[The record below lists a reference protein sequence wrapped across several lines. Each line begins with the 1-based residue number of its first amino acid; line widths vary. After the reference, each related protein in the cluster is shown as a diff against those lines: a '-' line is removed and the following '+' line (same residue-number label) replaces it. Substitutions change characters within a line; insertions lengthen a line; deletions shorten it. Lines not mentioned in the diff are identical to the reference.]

1 MPIYE
6 YRCGHCQSRDI
17 HRCISAVA
25 VGKTVRSVR
34 EVIEAAREGDLPK
47 GLDE

>member
-6 YRCGHCQSRDI
+6 YRCGHCQSRDM
-17 HRCISAVA
+17 HRRISAVA
-25 VGKTVRSVR
+25 VGKTARSG
-34 EVIEAAREGDLPK
+34 ELTK

>member
-6 YRCGHCQSRDI
+6 YRCGHCQSRDM
-17 HRCISAVA
+17 HRRISAVA
-25 VGKTVRSVR
+25 VGKAARSVR
-34 EVIEAAREGDLPK
+34 EAIEAAREGQLPK

>member
-6 YRCGHCQSRDI
+6 YRCGHWQSRDT
-17 HRCISAVA
+17 HRRIFSVA
-25 VGKTVRSVR
+25 LGKTARSVR
-34 EVIEAAREGDLPK
+34 EVIEAARERDLPK